1 MAGEEVERRIEE
13 ELRRR
18 ERAAREP
25 PAPEDGSP
33 PTAPE
38 RRARPGAEP
47 APQGGPDVEALFRR
61 LRGEIDAMEGRMTAG
76 IDAVAKRLAPVPE
89 AAAEVRNWVRGA
101 KAAVDAINSLAPVL
115 GEAAERQ
122 NRIHRPARRRARFA
136 AFLLAL
142 ALTAAVAILAQWRFA
157 IVDHADPSAG
167 WRDHVWDRYGAELRE
182 CAVRAD
188 REGKAMLC
196 TVFDPEPVLP

>member
-1 MAGEEVERRIEE
+1 MAGEDVERRIEE

-25 PAPEDGSP
+25 PAPEPAGP

-38 RRARPGAEP
+38 RRDEPGAGP
-47 APQGGPDVEALFRR
+47 APQGPDVEALFRR

-76 IDAVAKRLAPVPE
+76 IDAAAKRLAPVPQ
-89 AAAEVRNWVRGA
+89 AAAELRNWVRGA
-101 KAAVDAINSLAPVL
+101 KAR
-115 GEAAERQ
+115 GEAVNRLASLMEENLDRES
-122 NRIHRPARRRARFA
+122 RIHRPARRSARAVLF
-136 AFLLAL
+136 AL
-142 ALTAAVAILAQWRFA
+142 ALAVAILASLGAQWQFA
-157 IVDHADPSAG
+157 VLGTADPSRG
-167 WRDHVWDRYGAELRE
+167 WRDHLWDRYGAELRD

-196 TVFDPEPVLP
+196 TVFDPEPILP